1 MNEMFAKR
9 ELKRGEASLII
20 ISLFPLIMGRGK
32 RGMGSPNK
40 KQVD

>member
-1 MNEMFAKR
+1 MNEMFAER

-20 ISLFPLIMGRGK
+20 ISLFPLIGE
-32 RGMGSPNK
+32 RGMGLPNK